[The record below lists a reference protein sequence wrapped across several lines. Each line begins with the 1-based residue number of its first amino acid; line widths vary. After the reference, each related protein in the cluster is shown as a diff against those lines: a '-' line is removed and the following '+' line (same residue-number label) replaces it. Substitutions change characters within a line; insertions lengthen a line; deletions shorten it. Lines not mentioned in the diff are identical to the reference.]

1 MRDTSAAV
9 RAPRADARRNRDRIL
24 DVAEEYFTE
33 HGVAGSL
40 DQIAKNAG
48 VGAGTLYRHF
58 PTREAL
64 LAALL
69 AAREDHL
76 IQQLDTIRADSTD
89 AATALHRWLGALA
102 EWASAFDGLPDPL
115 REAVSEKASPLA
127 LTCQGYITTTDEFL
141 AAAQHE
147 GTARSC
153 ARARDLFLLVL
164 ATSWAR
170 SAAMADDVSPAGMIG
185 LLRTGWA
192 TADTTTTD
200 MTTSDK

>member
-1 MRDTSAAV
+1 MSGTTPGI

-24 DVAEEYFTE
+24 EVAEQYFAE

-40 DQIAKNAG
+40 DQVAKNAG

-58 PTREAL
+58 PTREDL

-76 IQQLDTIRADSTD
+76 TQQLDAIRADSTD
-89 AATALHRWLGALA
+89 AATALHRWLAALA
-102 EWASAFDGLPDPL
+102 DWACAFDGLPDPL
-115 REAVSEKASPLA
+115 REALSENVSPLT
-127 LTCQGYITTTDEFL
+127 LTCQGYITTTDGFL

-147 GTARSC
+147 GSARKGV
-153 ARARDLFLLVL
+153 RARDLFLLVL

-170 SAAMADDVSPAGMIG
+170 SAAMADDSSLAGMLD
-185 LLRTGWA
+185 LLRSGWA
-192 TADTTTTD
+192 RTTD
-200 MTTSDK
+200 K